1 MAAAAHNP
9 AREGGETPVT
19 GGHVEDEIPY
29 LESGRRRRW
38 RSSSPLSHSLSPC
51 LTDEMVGLRTSY
63 TLLAIK

>member
-9 AREGGETPVT
+9 AREGGGETPVT

-38 RSSSPLSHSLSPC
+38 RSSPLSPC